1 MHISEGILSAP
12 VLLTG
17 AALAVA
23 GVAVGLK
30 RLPPE
35 RMPQAAILSSAFFV
49 ASLVHVP
56 VGFTSAHLILNG
68 LLGAILGWAAFPA
81 ILVALLLQAVLFQ
94 FGGLTVLG
102 MNTTTMALPAV
113 LCALAC
119 RPLLLSPDNR
129 RAGLGGFI
137 CGSLAVFLS
146 GILVALA
153 LIGTGETFTHAA
165 WAIFL
170 ANLPICLIEG
180 FVTAA
185 AVVFLRRV
193 KPEVLSGALA

>member
-68 LLGAILGWAAFPA
+68 LLGAISAGPPSRPSSWPCCSRPCSSNSAA
-81 ILVALLLQAVLFQ
+81 
-94 FGGLTVLG
+94 
-102 MNTTTMALPAV
+102 
-113 LCALAC
+113 
-119 RPLLLSPDNR
+119 
-129 RAGLGGFI
+129 
-137 CGSLAVFLS
+137 
-146 GILVALA
+146 
-153 LIGTGETFTHAA
+153 
-165 WAIFL
+165 
-170 ANLPICLIEG
+170 
-180 FVTAA
+180 
-185 AVVFLRRV
+185 
-193 KPEVLSGALA
+193 